1 MCDQPRGP
9 ATDFWPNGEPVP
21 LPDACLKRIEQAG
34 DLGWRLGIGFARGAG
49 GDASL
54 GWLVAIGF
62 FLLWLTDSNLGRVIA
77 AWLIQFAS

>member
-1 MCDQPRGP
+1 MSAPGL
-9 ATDFWPNGEPVP
+9 T
-21 LPDACLKRIEQAG
+21 PDYRQGHEDGSA
-34 DLGWRLGIGFARGAG
+34 LGWRLGIGFARGAS